1 LNNGKIFYSTACPA
15 NFIERFKME
24 MRNFPVWHDDGIN
37 MLAYLYDLLK
47 DMFFG
52 MAEDEAEA
60 EKKKRYADKPVRR
73 SWMGV

>member
-1 LNNGKIFYSTACPA
+1 
-15 NFIERFKME
+15 
-24 MRNFPVWHDDGIN
+24 VWHDDGIN